1 MSTPYNS
8 GNEPGGY
15 EPYPS
20 HPQGSHPENDAPA
33 YGQYEQ
39 YGQYNNYGNNFDTN
53 YGGDY
58 SAYDVNSAASAAGA
72 SALRFHGQQ
81 LTDNVP
87 GDGTTPHPINDPAS
101 NGWSHVKGTG
111 RANPFQALGWGFKA
125 TFGNA
130 KVWLVIGAIYLVL
143 AVLLQFIPVLG
154 GMLSSLAMIA
164 FMPWVAGVALQQTLV
179 REFALAEGKAPAY
192 GKTLGV
198 GVLIGF
204 LATLLLTIFFVVAG
218 MSVASSLDPA
228 TLPQSPEEL
237 TTMTADELI
246 ELAGPFL
253 TMFGVALLLS
263 LLVAPF
269 FTLAPWYA
277 ADNNGQF
284 GTAISEGFRAG
295 ARNFLPLLI
304 LTVLIMVI
312 NIVGVALAGL
322 GLIVTM
328 PAAALAYA
336 YAYRQISAGPV
347 PA

>member
-33 YGQYEQ
+33 YGQY
-39 YGQYNNYGNNFDTN
+39 GQYNNYGTNFDTN

-111 RANPFQALGWGFKA
+111 RAKVMEALGWGFKA
-125 TFGNA
+125 TFANP
-130 KVWLVIGAIYLVL
+130 KVWIVIGVIYLAL
-143 AVLLQFIPVLG
+143 TVLLQFIPVMG
-154 GMLSSLAMIA
+154 GPLSTLTMIA

-179 REFALAEGKAPAY
+179 RNFALGEGKAPGY

-198 GVLIGF
+198 GVIIGF
-204 LATLLLTIFFVVAG
+204 IATVLMTFLVIAV
-218 MSVASSLDPA
+218 SLGALSNVDPT

-237 TTMTADELI
+237 TAMKADELY
-246 ELAGPFL
+246 ELAAPFL
-253 TMFGVALLLS
+253 AAFGVALLVSTLIS
-263 LLVAPF
+263 PFLV
-269 FTLAPWYA
+269 LAPWYA
-277 ADNNGQF
+277 ADNNGSF
-284 GTAISEGFRAG
+284 GTALSEGLRAG
-295 ARNFLPLLI
+295 ARNYLPLLG
-304 LTVLIMVI
+304 LTVLLTLL
-312 NIVGVALAGL
+312 NIVGATLAGL

-328 PAAALAYA
+328 PVATLAYA

>member
-20 HPQGSHPENDAPA
+20 HPQGSHPENDLPA
-33 YGQYEQ
+33 YDQ
-39 YGQYNNYGNNFDTN
+39 YGQYDQYQ
-53 YGGDY
+53 YGDY

-111 RANPFQALGWGFKA
+111 RTNPLQALGWGFKT

-154 GMLSSLAMIA
+154 GTLSSLAMLA

-179 REFALAEGKAPAY
+179 REFALADGKAPAY

-198 GVLIGF
+198 GALIGL
-204 LATLLLTIFFVVAG
+204 LAALIMTIFVVFAS
-218 MSVASSLDPA
+218 MSVVSDLDPT

-237 TTMTADELI
+237 MSMPTDELM

-253 TMFGVALLLS
+253 TRFGIAMLLG
-263 LLVAPF
+263 LLVVPF

-277 ADNNGQF
+277 ADNNGTF

-295 ARNFLPLLI
+295 ARNYLPLLI
-304 LTVLIMVI
+304 LTVLIALI
-312 NIVGVALAGL
+312 NTVGAALAGL

-328 PAAALAYA
+328 PAATLAYA

>member
-33 YGQYEQ
+33 YGD
-39 YGQYNNYGNNFDTN
+39 YGQYDQYQ
-53 YGGDY
+53 YGDY

-111 RANPFQALGWGFKA
+111 RTNPLQALGWGFKA

-179 REFALAEGKAPAY
+179 REFPLAEGKAPAY

-204 LATLLLTIFFVVAG
+204 LATLLITIFFVVAG
-218 MSVASSLDPA
+218 TSVVSSLDPA

-237 TTMTADELI
+237 TAMTADELI

-253 TMFGVALLLS
+253 AMFGVAMLLS

-269 FTLAPWYA
+269 LTLAPWYA

-304 LTVLIMVI
+304 LTVLIAAI